1 MSLAFPFPFVPTVF
15 PLLETEA
22 EIGVGVD
29 NAEFPWPPAGD
40 ISVIRIMG
48 DSVCVGWLWYEVKI
62 R

>member
-1 MSLAFPFPFVPTVF
+1 LF
-15 PLLETEA
+15 ETKG

-40 ISVIRIMG
+40 ISVIRVVG
-48 DSVCVGWLWYEVKI
+48 VSVGVGWLWYEVKI